1 MLEGL
6 TPPKKIP
13 ACKVRALMETLD
25 DKDKVSLK
33 AALDNPDWG
42 HQGLALELNKRGLF
56 ISEHPIRKH
65 RIGRCSC
72 HA

>member
-6 TPPKKIP
+6 QPPKKIP
-13 ACKVRALMETLD
+13 ACKVRSVMNALN
-25 DKDKVSLK
+25 DKDKELLK

-42 HQGLALELNKRGLF
+42 HQTLAVELNNLGIL

-72 HA
+72 DA

>member
-13 ACKVRALMETLD
+13 ACKVRAVMNALN
-25 DKDKVSLK
+25 DKDKESLK
-33 AALDNPDWG
+33 AALDNADWG
-42 HQGLALELNKRGLF
+42 HQSLAIELNKRGIF

-72 HA
+72 NA

>member
-13 ACKVRALMETLD
+13 ACKVRAVMTALD
-25 DKDKVSLK
+25 DKDKQSLQ
-33 AALDNPDWG
+33 AALDNAEWG
-42 HQGLALELNKRGLF
+42 HQSLAIELNKRGIF

-72 HA
+72 NA